1 MCKNKLSILIY
12 KLNKKQQSYKNAE
25 RPRPKLSKQ
34 GQEQDLFN
42 NTQINTKIES
52 TLPRQILI
60 LS

>member
-12 KLNKKQQSYKNAE
+12 KFNKKQQSYKNAE